1 MKPRYRKFR
10 QTWGAYYS
18 LDTVTNARKTLGT
31 RDPREADRL
40 LHAMNEAEC
49 LPGQNRRMAQVYLSA
64 SDPEAARRT
73 WQFAME
79 EKLKT
84 VKGPSHSRW
93 ITANKDK
100 ALDQLRHLT
109 LAETRPEHVLTA
121 LHRGTVATNVFLRKL
136 HNFALDMGWLLG
148 PVLPRAKWPK
158 ILYAA
163 KRAITETEHRMICQR
178 ETNPE
183 RRAFYEVLWHTGAS
197 QTDAAM
203 IRAENIDWPS
213 RVLRYSRQK
222 NGSPAAIRIGPE
234 LEAVLHTLP
243 TSGPLFPYLRTV
255 RCSDRATEFK
265 QRCQSLGIRGVT
277 PHSYRYAWAQRAKAL
292 GYPERWAQQALGHS
306 SKAVH
311 RAYAAGDGSMEVP
324 SLDAWREELNAKV
337 VRADFDRATTP
348 PTSVPEIPPQAGAA
362 S

>member
-1 MKPRYRKFR
+1 MRKAEMKPRYRKFR
-10 QTWGAYYS
+10 QTWGTFYS
-18 LDTVTNARKTLGT
+18 IDTITDARKTLGT
-31 RDPREADRL
+31 RDAGEAGRL

-64 SDPEAARRT
+64 SDPESAKRT

-84 VKGPSHSRW
+84 VKGPSHSRG
-93 ITANKDK
+93 ITANKDH
-100 ALDQLRHLT
+100 ALDDLRRLT

-158 ILYAA
+158 IVYAA

-178 ETNPE
+178 EPNPE
-183 RRAFYEVLWHTGAS
+183 RRAFYEMLWHTGAS

-203 IRAENIDWPS
+203 IRAENIDWSS

-222 NGSPAAIRIGPE
+222 TGSPAAIRIGPE
-234 LEAVLHTLP
+234 LEVVLRSLP
-243 TSGPLFPYLRTV
+243 NSGPLFPYLRTV
-255 RCSDRATEFK
+255 HPPCKRISTLPCPHPRRDFPPLPPSRTEARTIEK
-265 QRCQSLGIRGVT
+265 NRG
-277 PHSYRYAWAQRAKAL
+277 
-292 GYPERWAQQALGHS
+292 
-306 SKAVH
+306 
-311 RAYAAGDGSMEVP
+311 
-324 SLDAWREELNAKV
+324 
-337 VRADFDRATTP
+337 
-348 PTSVPEIPPQAGAA
+348 VPEIRTLISRHRIGWRPTVPAGE
-362 S
+362 SKTGVTRGST